1 MKAYTV
7 HQLAEMAGVSVR
19 TLHHYDQIELL
30 KPSSRTDRGYRQY
43 AEADLLRLQQIL
55 FYKELDFP
63 LREIQRALDEPGFD
77 PVEALAAHRRELERR
92 AERLERLMSTIDKTI
107 LKLTE
112 ETMTLTDDELYEG
125 FSKEEREAYP
135 REARERYGEE
145 AVRQSEERA
154 RKMTREQWQMQKKE
168 GEEVPRLLAA
178 CMDKDPGDPEV
189 QKLIARHCAM
199 IAMFFDVTPEIYRG
213 LGQMYV
219 EDPRFRAHYEKF
231 GPGLADFMKPAME
244 YYAEHTLAKK

>member
-30 KPSSRTDRGYRQY
+30 KPSSRTDKGYRQY

-63 LREIQRALDEPGFD
+63 LREIRRVLDEPGFN
-77 PVEALAAHRRELERR
+77 PVEALEEHRRELEQRM
-92 AERLERLMSTIDKTI
+92 ERLKCLMNTIDKTI

-112 ETMTLTDDELYEG
+112 ETMALTDDELYEG
-125 FSKEEREAYP
+125 FSKVEREAYP
-135 REARERYGEE
+135 REARERWGEE
-145 AVRQSEERA
+145 QVRQSEERA
-154 RKMTREQWQMQKKE
+154 RKMTKEQWQMQKTE
-168 GEEVPRLLAA
+168 GVEVPRLLAA
-178 CMDKDPGDPEV
+178 SMDKDPGDPEV
-189 QKLIARHCAM
+189 QKLIARHCAT
-199 IAMFFDVTPEIYRG
+199 IAMFYDVTPEIYRG

-219 EDPRFRAHYEKF
+219 DDPRFRANYDKH
-231 GPGLADFMKPAME
+231 GAGLADFMKLAME
-244 YYAEHTLAKK
+244 YYADHTLAKK